1 MKMNEEL
8 KQKMREVLQERY
20 GVDIEEAVCRYSTQ
34 NYAFIFQ
41 EKPYMIRV
49 SISPKKTRKEILSEL
64 MWVDDLKPFKQTIC
78 EPNESLNGFF
88 LEEFEIDGRLYRAS
102 MFRTARGNIKLTT
115 EMKPMF
121 FICVGDLLGAI
132 HHASSNERE
141 LGIQYSRK
149 KMSDNFEELRNRVKE
164 HIPPEIE
171 GRILAVQKEVDSLP
185 EELGRYGICHGD
197 FHINNFFV
205 EENNIWLFDF
215 DGCTYANYMYDVA
228 SFVQACFLMGY
239 KAGEDCRKVL
249 YEDILPYFKTGYELN
264 KECDGHYW
272 DHLELFLTYRAAIA
286 YMSLLEIDECG
297 VVDNLEHIRRF
308 LGYII
313 SQDNALDAMTTALK
327 RQAAG
332 Q

>member
-272 DHLELFLTYRAAIA
+272 DHLELFLAYRAAIA

>member
-64 MWVDDLKPFKQTIC
+64 MLVDDLKPFKQTIC

-132 HHASSNERE
+132 HHVSSNERE